1 MADQIALVRWSRVA
15 ANNLAEIAE
24 FLRETSATAETQT
37 ISLLLEKANQLETNP
52 QSGQLWVHAPER
64 QAEIRTLLVGKKY
77 RLVYEVVSPT
87 QVLILQVLN
96 MRRNNTYYR

>member
-15 ANNLAEIAE
+15 TTNLAEIAE
-24 FLRETSATAETQT
+24 FLRGTNSATEKQT
-37 ISLLLEKANQLETNP
+37 ISLLIVKANQLETNP
-52 QSGQLWVHAPER
+52 QMGQIWPHAPASP
-64 QAEIRTLLVGKKY
+64 AEIRTLLVGRKH

-87 QVLILQVLN
+87 QVVILQVLD

>member
-15 ANNLAEIAE
+15 TTNLVELAE
-24 FLRETSATAETQT
+24 FLRENSRASENKT
-37 ISLLLEKANQLETNP
+37 ISSLIEKANQLESNP
-52 QSGQLWVHAPER
+52 QMGQIWPHAPESP
-64 QAEIRTLLVGKKY
+64 AEIRTLLVGKNY

-87 QVLILQVLN
+87 QVVILQVLN